1 MRLLP
6 SGSLCT
12 ICCVVDGAVV
22 EEDVSVGTEVTA
34 EGVAVAAAVAAA
46 VKFEAGGIDVEEVE
60 LLVGEVIGAAV
71 APDARAAAAAAVE
84 EVVEYN
90 GVVGCGMDVV
100 SSSESDSSSSSSI
113 SPENVRRSRR
123 SCAGLSTMFEAS
135 AREPRSP
142 YASISNCCLRSFEM
156 HLPIFSGSATCT

>member
-71 APDARAAAAAAVE
+71 APDVRAAAAAAVE
-84 EVVEYN
+84 EAVEYN
-90 GVVGCGMDVV
+90 GVVGCGMDVA